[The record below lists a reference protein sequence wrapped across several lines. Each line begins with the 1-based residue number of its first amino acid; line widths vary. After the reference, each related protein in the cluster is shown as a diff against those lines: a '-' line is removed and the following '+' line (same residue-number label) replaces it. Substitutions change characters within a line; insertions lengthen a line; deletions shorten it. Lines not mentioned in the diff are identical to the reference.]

1 MSREGLV
8 RSRIVEMDVRRKAHI
23 NNNDGRVGGLPP
35 CLSRAMNGG
44 Y

>member
-8 RSRIVEMDVRRKAHI
+8 RSGIVEMDLRRMAGI
-23 NNNDGRVGGLPP
+23 NNDGRVGGLPP